1 VPRLE
6 INKLKSINERLTEQ
20 LAQAK
25 KNLESSIVKL
35 KSKKAL
41 INNSTDQEDKTKDK
55 EMQALLGQIKEAQN
69 VIKTLREQIESNP
82 AIEKGRINPR
92 SLS

>member
-1 VPRLE
+1 MPRLE
-6 INKLKSINERLTEQ
+6 INKLKSINERLAGQ

-35 KSKKAL
+35 RSKKAL

-82 AIEKGRINPR
+82 AIEKGITNDR
-92 SLS
+92 LSS